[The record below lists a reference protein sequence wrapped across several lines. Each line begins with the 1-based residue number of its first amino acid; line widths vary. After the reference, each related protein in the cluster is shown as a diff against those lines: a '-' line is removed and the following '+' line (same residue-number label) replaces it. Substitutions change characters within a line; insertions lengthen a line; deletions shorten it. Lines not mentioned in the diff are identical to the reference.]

1 MRRSR
6 VLTSLIAVASLAPSA
21 VLLLGTP
28 GAGADTA
35 NPEPADEA
43 WFARYRPENPV
54 IDTCVPGTTTIGTTT
69 AQPCGPVQTPAPYS
83 SPQSKQTGHYVVSSA
98 GGDTGD
104 GAASGDTGWAAF
116 SWDMSPYQGATVTKF
131 IVTLTQANERVEPST
146 GNPRNQGDTWS
157 QGQQIFIQAC
167 NIFEGWGGE
176 PGPNPWDARPKEES
190 RCVAPTI
197 TGRKFTFDVTSFA
210 QSWTEGEGYGI
221 VVRPG
226 TPTVGSVQPFQITF
240 AGTHDEFTMNTPP
253 TSTPQ
258 KVTFEYLPA
267 VEEEFDD
274 DFGSIDGGGDEF
286 FEDIT
291 TSDGGTFEAMPDLD
305 IIPTDV
311 GSEELTSD
319 TEGVAEAVAGGE
331 SELTA
336 PSTSRRTRPIS
347 TDTGFPWLVLL
358 LLPLAA
364 LAFWGTGTALGPMG
378 DPVPA
383 RAGGVTRVLAER
395 HVASRGTD
403 PR

>member
-28 GAGADTA
+28 GADADTA
-35 NPEPADEA
+35 TPEPADEA

-54 IDTCVPGTTTIGTTT
+54 VDTCPPVPVT
-69 AQPCGPVQTPAPYS
+69 APQQSPVTVPPCGPVQTPAPYA

-131 IVTLTQANERVEPST
+131 IVTLSHANERE
-146 GNPRNQGDTWS
+146 GRNQGDTWVA
-157 QGQQIFIQAC
+157 GQPIFLQAC

-176 PGPNPWDARPKEES
+176 PGANPWDARPKEES

-210 QSWTEGEGYGI
+210 QSWVEGAGYGI

-226 TPTVGSVQPFQITF
+226 TPSTGSVQPFQITF
-240 AGTHDEFTMNTPP
+240 AGTHDEFTRNTPP
-253 TSTPQ
+253 TSIPQ
-258 KVTFEYLPA
+258 VVTFEYLPA
-267 VEEEFDD
+267 VEEDFGDG

-291 TSDGGTFEAMPDLD
+291 TTDGGVLEAIPDLD
-305 IIPTDV
+305 VIPTDV
-311 GSEELTSD
+311 GSEELGSDATS
-319 TEGVAEAVAGGE
+319 VAEVVAGE
-331 SELTA
+331 SDLTA

-347 TDTGFPWLVLL
+347 ADTGFPWLVLL